1 MTCVAPAARYPNQ
14 QELMP
19 VSFRSPR
26 FPDVRLHAVL
36 ALCLLAVPACAQ
48 ESSGGE
54 AAPQRPT
61 TTVAAPLTATANPD
75 SAVARALRSRTK
87 GIETAPVT
95 IVEVSDFQCP
105 FCRQF
110 TEQSYAALDSAYIRT
125 GKAKLVFMHYP
136 LPTHRNAW
144 QASEAALCAG
154 AQDAFWPMHDL
165 LFARQTEWG
174 ETLNP
179 MGKFAEY
186 AAQLKLDVPALRT
199 CMQEDW
205 MATLIVND
213 VMQAAGAGINGT
225 PFFILNNK
233 EGLSGAQPF
242 AEFQTRIEGLLA
254 GSPPAPPQ
262 R

>member
-1 MTCVAPAARYPNQ
+1 MLVPFR
-14 QELMP
+14 
-19 VSFRSPR
+19 SFRFPNPR
-26 FPDVRLHAVL
+26 ALAVL

-48 ESSGGE
+48 ESGGKVAQKE
-54 AAPQRPT
+54 RAAT
-61 TTVAAPLTATANPD
+61 TPSASAASPD
-75 SAVARALRSRTK
+75 SAVARALRGRTK
-87 GIETAPVT
+87 GLDTAPVT

-110 TEQSYAALDSAYIRT
+110 TEEAYAALDSAYIRT

-154 AQDAFWPMHDL
+154 AQGAFWPMHDR
-165 LFARQTEWG
+165 LFQAQAEWSD
-174 ETLNP
+174 LANP
-179 MGKFAEY
+179 AGKFAEY

-205 MATLIVND
+205 MASLIVND

-225 PFFILNNK
+225 PFFILNNR
-233 EGLSGAQPF
+233 EGMSGAQPF
-242 AEFQTRIEGLLA
+242 TEFQTKIEALLA
-254 GSPPAPPQ
+254 SPAPAAAPQ
-262 R
+262 P